1 MSERPDTPPTPP
13 RGGRAADL
21 LSHVQADLVGCEL
34 LRGAAGTAVV
44 RPPSGPSF
52 EIEVRREK
60 RRLIDLHVL
69 AVHVHGPATDLHDA
83 AIVFH
88 HRGQIRRTGLAGR
101 VRGGDTAAVTAFRDE
116 LMAGGELER
125 VSLPLDFTSFEL
137 RDHDGAWRASLEL
150 MGASY
155 VRTTFPPSARY
166 VGLDAE
172 QLAALLATVR
182 VLHARLPGR
191 EPAATTQPGRRV
203 SSSPHLLASP
213 AHRAVS
219 PAHLP
224 VSPAHRAASPAHL
237 PRSAE

>member
-1 MSERPDTPPTPP
+1 MSERPGPPATPP

-34 LRGAAGTAVV
+34 TRGAAGTAVV
-44 RPPSGPSF
+44 RPPTGPSF

-69 AVHVHGPATDLHDA
+69 AVHVHGPVTELREA
-83 AIVFH
+83 AIVLH

-101 VRGGDTAAVTAFRDE
+101 VRGGDTVAVTAFRDE
-116 LMAGGELER
+116 LMAGGALER
-125 VSLPLDFTSFEL
+125 ASLPLDFTSFEL
-137 RDHDGAWRASLEL
+137 RANHGAWRATLEL

-203 SSSPHLLASP
+203 PGSPHLPASP
-213 AHRAVS
+213 AHR
-219 PAHLP
+219 PA
-224 VSPAHRAASPAHL
+224 SPAHRPW
-237 PRSAE
+237 SAE